1 MTKNRRNNIFIFEG
15 PDISGKTTQ
24 VNKVKQMLESHGLKV
39 GALKYPYVGEVHAN
53 EIYKLLNASRAEST
67 DINNIVKMTFY
78 NIINKYNTFDQ
89 LLKLSYTYDI
99 VLIDRYILSSLV
111 YDYARIADLV
121 NLHDNKNKNLDVSFC
136 EKITTISRLSNK
148 CVNILIDMLLLKTE
162 NNEFPFKHVIFRKS
176 KAISVLSDSSREYT
190 STDKNK
196 YLQKVVESCYN
207 TIYIPEDKKD
217 SLWVRNNC
225 EEFELA
231 ILAVNNFFENC
242 CDKGKGIIIDTD
254 KIINYE
260 KDNLSREGLIAS
272 LESVTSE
279 ITNYILKEIKR

>member
-53 EIYKLLNASRAEST
+53 EVYKLLNASRAEST

-78 NIINKYNTFDQ
+78 NTINKYNTFDQ

-176 KAISVLSDSSREYT
+176 KAISVLTDSSREYT

-260 KDNLSREGLIAS
+260 KDNLSREGLITS

>member
-1 MTKNRRNNIFIFEG
+1 MSKNRRNNVFIFEG
-15 PDISGKTTQ
+15 PDVSGKTTQ

-39 GALKYPYVGEVHAN
+39 GALKYPHVGEVHAN
-53 EIYKLLNASRAEST
+53 EVYKLLNASRAEST

-78 NIINKYNTFDQ
+78 NTINKYNTFDQ

-148 CVNILIDMLLLKTE
+148 CVDILIDMLLLKTE

-176 KAISVLSDSSREYT
+176 KAISALSDSSREYT

-260 KDNLSREGLIAS
+260 KDNLSREGLITS

>member
-242 CDKGKGIIIDTD
+242 CDKGKGIIICPT
-254 KIINYE
+254 
-260 KDNLSREGLIAS
+260 GFGF
-272 LESVTSE
+272 
-279 ITNYILKEIKR
+279 

>member
-1 MTKNRRNNIFIFEG
+1 MIKNRRNNIFIFEG

-148 CVNILIDMLLLKTE
+148 CVIILIDMLLLKTE

-196 YLQKVVESCYN
+196 YLQKVVESCYS
-207 TIYIPEDKKD
+207 TIYMPEDKKD

-231 ILAVNNFFENC
+231 ILAVNNFFEKC

>member
-15 PDISGKTTQ
+15 PDVSGKTTQ

-53 EIYKLLNASRAEST
+53 EVYKLLNASRAEST

-78 NIINKYNTFDQ
+78 NTINKYNTFDQ

-217 SLWVRNNC
+217 SLSVRNNC

-231 ILAVNNFFENC
+231 ILAVNNFVENC

-279 ITNYILKEIKR
+279 ITNYILQEIKR